1 MGKLDGHCLCGTV
14 SYASDADP
22 AFVAICHC
30 NDCQRQTGA
39 AHSIVVGVPADQIEI
54 SGADSLKSFTT
65 VGEDHGTEVQRRFC
79 GECGSPIYTENGGLP
94 GVFIL
99 KGGTL
104 NDTSWLAAA
113 DRGVGP
119 LGAAVGRGRRVAPAH
134 GARRR
139 GGLMGKL
146 DGRCPRGEVF
156 PRGPEG

>member
-39 AHSIVVGVPADQIEI
+39 AHSIVIGVPADQIEI

-65 VGEDHGTEVQRRFC
+65 IGEDHGTEVQRRFC
-79 GECGSPIYTENGGLP
+79 GECGSPVYTENGGLP

-104 NDTSWLAAA
+104 NDTSWLEPQIEVWGRSAQPWVEV
-113 DRGVGP
+113 DESRPRMERGVG
-119 LGAAVGRGRRVAPAH
+119 AS
-134 GARRR
+134 
-139 GGLMGKL
+139 
-146 DGRCPRGEVF
+146 
-156 PRGPEG
+156 

>member
-1 MGKLDGHCLCGTV
+1 MGKLDGHCLCGSV

-54 SGADSLKSFTT
+54 SGADNLKSFTT
-65 VGEDHGTEVQRRFC
+65 VGEDHGSEVQRRFC

-104 NDTSWLAAA
+104 NDTSWLQPQIEVWGRSAQPWV
-113 DRGVGP
+113 DVDESRPRMERGVGA
-119 LGAAVGRGRRVAPAH
+119 G
-134 GARRR
+134 
-139 GGLMGKL
+139 
-146 DGRCPRGEVF
+146 
-156 PRGPEG
+156 

>member
-1 MGKLDGHCLCGTV
+1 MGKLDGHCLCGSV

-54 SGADSLKSFTT
+54 SGADSLKVFTT

-104 NDTSWLAAA
+104 NDTSWLAPQIEVWGRSAQPWVEV
-113 DRGVGP
+113 DESRPRMERGVGA
-119 LGAAVGRGRRVAPAH
+119 G
-134 GARRR
+134 
-139 GGLMGKL
+139 
-146 DGRCPRGEVF
+146 
-156 PRGPEG
+156 

>member
-39 AHSIVVGVPADQIEI
+39 AHSIVIGVPADQIEI

-65 VGEDHGTEVQRRFC
+65 IGEDHGTEVQRRFC
-79 GECGSPIYTENGGLP
+79 GECGSPVYTENGGLP

-104 NDTSWLAAA
+104 NDTSWLEPQIEVWGRSAQPWVEV
-113 DRGVGP
+113 DESRPRMERGVGA
-119 LGAAVGRGRRVAPAH
+119 G
-134 GARRR
+134 
-139 GGLMGKL
+139 
-146 DGRCPRGEVF
+146 
-156 PRGPEG
+156 